1 MELKLQMNLFLL
13 LIHTA
18 VSVAVTVLE
27 GQTVTLRCSIIS
39 AHKHYVEWKNPKG
52 YTMFF
57 SKNRGVKNKR
67 YNIVK
72 LSETEFI
79 VSISNV
85 TFRDGGNY
93 TCHEYADVPKE
104 KTVEVTVLGLPKIE
118 TGKHDGKF
126 LVKCTTAANS
136 HPPQISWVLDQET
149 EIIGHPQVYVEDKK
163 YISQDMLHVKSVR
176 NRITVKCLVHHPALH
191 SRPLINFVKIGRNSK
206 KFHSTTS
213 ISSPT
218 TQPQRSAEVMRTTT
232 RWLTSGGRTTRHLQG
247 PSSETVTNLRSVSSD
262 EPKTVT
268 ARPGFVF
275 GTATSTGSHSSTTDD
290 FVRSSTIRSQND
302 STSNATTTTGP
313 LSVSMATQEI
323 IFPNGTLD
331 NGTRGSVNEL
341 DAQIGAKTNSSLLV
355 FLVTCLILALLVVVI
370 FFAIKL
376 RRAHLIWKRENE
388 DSDPSEESHK
398 SKSSQEE
405 KQSQGQRRRGILNTT
420 FTQYIVEEPAVM
432 TSAINTNAVIASEST
447 NHEERSPVISA
458 QGPVRCE
465 IKETEL

>member
-1 MELKLQMNLFLL
+1 MYTLDLA
-13 LIHTA
+13 A

-57 SKNRGVKNKR
+57 SKNRGERCEKKR

-176 NRITVKCLVHHPALH
+176 NRITVKCLFTIQRYN
-191 SRPLINFVKIGRNSK
+191 SRPLINFVKIGR
-206 KFHSTTS
+206 T
-213 ISSPT
+213 
-218 TQPQRSAEVMRTTT
+218 
-232 RWLTSGGRTTRHLQG
+232 
-247 PSSETVTNLRSVSSD
+247 
-262 EPKTVT
+262 
-268 ARPGFVF
+268 
-275 GTATSTGSHSSTTDD
+275 
-290 FVRSSTIRSQND
+290 
-302 STSNATTTTGP
+302 
-313 LSVSMATQEI
+313 
-323 IFPNGTLD
+323 
-331 NGTRGSVNEL
+331 
-341 DAQIGAKTNSSLLV
+341 LLV